1 MPNSKLISVF
11 ISSFFNDVC
20 YQRDCRTL
28 GILEK
33 KVEDITTAELKVVNN
48 KNTQI
53 KHQIYKLT
61 DSNHDLNDLVYFLEN
76 EMDDLNQYSRRENLE
91 LQNVPESV
99 VQRDLEKFVLDVFKS
114 IDVDVCSYDLVAVHR
129 IGKISSRRGRNVIVR
144 FVNRK
149 KAYAC
154 RENSK
159 RLITSSN
166 ILYKKIYITENL
178 CPTYRN
184 IFNRLYKLKK
194 ENIIRNVWCKDGH
207 VFCKLCDERSTL
219 TILTII
225 LVKLIR
231 LIELIYFSYNIMF

>member
-1 MPNSKLISVF
+1 MSATNGIVERLV
-11 ISSFFNDVC
+11 
-20 YQRDCRTL
+20 
-28 GILEK
+28 ILEK
-33 KVEDITTAELKVVNN
+33 KVEDITAELKVVNN

-61 DSNHDLNDLVYFLEN
+61 DINHDLNDLVYFLEN
-76 EMDDLNQYSRRENLE
+76 EINDLNQYSRRENLE

-99 VQRDLEKFVLDVFKS
+99 VQKDFENFVLDVFKP

-159 RLITSSN
+159 QLNSSSN

-207 VFCKLCDERSTL
+207 IFCKLSDEREDHPL
-219 TILTII
+219 
-225 LVKLIR
+225 LIKH
-231 LIELIYFSYNIMF
+231 LDDIDYYISEINSI